1 MTVTRVSSLSNR
13 KSRNVGWT
21 GVALIAGSY
30 LVLYMMN
37 YRLPIEQIDYT
48 SRIWNWSQMVLTIT
62 ACMILIVQ
70 RRLLSTRILL
80 LGCALAV
87 VSTLSHWLHDPS
99 LSWSLQEGLAVW
111 TCFAAG
117 AILFSD
123 REMTSVAAF
132 RLPLTD
138 IGRSMIL
145 GVLLAIPLAVL
156 NNLYFYLNAGSVELQ
171 SVFNSAF
178 AALSPAIHEEIIFR
192 FFVLAMILR
201 LLKRSTSPRLAMF
214 TAVFLAVVPHSLN
227 HLPDLFLVN
236 PAMGLFMLTVTS
248 LLFGL
253 PMAIL
258 QIKKNLESAIAFHWF
273 IDFVRFLFGF

>member
-1 MTVTRVSSLSNR
+1 
-13 KSRNVGWT
+13 VGWV
-21 GVALIAGSY
+21 GVAFMIGFY
-30 LVLYMMN
+30 LVLYVIN

-48 SRIWNWSQMVLTIT
+48 SRIWSWSQIALTIT
-62 ACMILIVQ
+62 ACMILFVQ
-70 RRLLSTRILL
+70 RRILSTRISL
-80 LGCALAV
+80 LGFALAV

-117 AILFSD
+117 TILFSD
-123 REMTSVAAF
+123 REMRSIPAF

-138 IGRSMIL
+138 IGRSMML
-145 GVLLAIPLAVL
+145 GVLLAIPLAVI

-171 SVFNSAF
+171 NLLSSAF

-192 FFVLAMILR
+192 FFVIAIVLR
-201 LLKRSTSPRLAMF
+201 LLKSSTSPRLALF

-236 PAMGLFMLTVTS
+236 PVMGFFMLMVTS

-258 QIKKNLESAIAFHWF
+258 QIKKNLETAIAFHWF